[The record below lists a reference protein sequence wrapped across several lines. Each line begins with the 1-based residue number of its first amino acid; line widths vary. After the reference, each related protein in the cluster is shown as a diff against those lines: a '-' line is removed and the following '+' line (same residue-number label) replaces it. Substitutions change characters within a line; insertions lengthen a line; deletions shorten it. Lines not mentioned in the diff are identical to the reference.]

1 MITQKRKTILTLAA
15 LAFAGQLSAAETA
28 GTSPNVIVIFTD
40 DMGYADA
47 GCYGA
52 QDINPPNFDGRVS
65 WIKDLNR
72 EVSAFPTSTLDWNG
86 LDRAWR
92 KLKELEN

>member
-1 MITQKRKTILTLAA
+1 MITKKITTMLAVTA
-15 LAFAGQLSAAETA
+15 LALAGQLSAAETA
-28 GTSPNVIVIFTD
+28 ATSPNVIVIFTD

-52 QDINPPNFDGRVS
+52 QDINTPNLDGSVS